1 MKFSLDT
8 SAYSDFNRGDA
19 RLKKWFVSENE
30 IVISQIVIGELR
42 AGFAAGNRLDINE
55 QQLQRFLDS
64 PGVQTMSIT
73 DATTKLFAK
82 IYLELRQAGT
92 PIGVND
98 MWIAAISLE
107 HTVPLLTTDTDFSN
121 VSSLELLPVQA

>member
-8 SAYSDFNRGDA
+8 SAYSDFNRGDD
-19 RLKKWFVSENE
+19 RLKKWFVSDNE

-42 AGFAAGNRLDINE
+42 AGFVAGDRRDINE

-64 PGVQTMSIT
+64 PGVQTVSIT

-82 IYLELRQAGT
+82 TYLELRQAGT